1 MKRRRGYAYRRCRG
15 GVRGGARVADGW
27 HAGPL
32 AVLKAGEQL
41 MTADI
46 RAKLS
51 WIDAPTLLVWGE
63 CDTVVPVEIGR
74 QLLHHL
80 RHADLVV
87 VPSAGHNPM

>member
-1 MKRRRGYAYRRCRG
+1 
-15 GVRGGARVADGW
+15 
-27 HAGPL
+27 
-32 AVLKAGEQL
+32 

-63 CDTVVPVEIGR
+63 CDTVEIGR

-80 RHADLVV
+80 RHADPVV
-87 VPSAGHNPM
+87 VPSAGHNPMCDQPEVFNRVVLEFLKAEPHRTD